1 MPRKRSRKG
10 TAASSSKKRKRIVSD
25 FFDLVMQ
32 GRQTEGLRYFS
43 ADCVQHNPYTK
54 GGMKE
59 LFASMA
65 AAQQGASKYA
75 DPSFEVKSIVADADM
90 VAAHTVMLAS
100 KSKPQEGG
108 LRQVHMFR
116 FGRGDK
122 IVEYWDITQVLQPS
136 MPNAAGA
143 V

>member
-1 MPRKRSRKG
+1 MRRKRSKR
-10 TAASSSKKRKRIVSD
+10 AAAVPSSQRRKRIVSD
-25 FFDLVMQ
+25 FFGLVTQ
-32 GRQTEGLRYFS
+32 GRQMEGLGYFS
-43 ADCVQHNPYTK
+43 ADCVQHNPYTE

-65 AAQQGASKYA
+65 AAQRGAPKYA
-75 DPSFEVKSIVADADM
+75 DPSFEVKSIVADGDM
-90 VAAHTVMLAS
+90 VAAYTVMLAS

-108 LRQVHMFR
+108 LRQVHLFR
-116 FGRGDK
+116 FGKGDR
-122 IVEYWDITQVLQPS
+122 IVEYWDITQVLQPG

>member
-1 MPRKRSRKG
+1 MP
-10 TAASSSKKRKRIVSD
+10 SSERRKRIVSD
-25 FFDLVMQ
+25 FFSLVME
-32 GRQTEGLRYFS
+32 GRQMEGLRYFQ

-65 AAQQGASKYA
+65 AAQRGGPKYT
-75 DPSFEVKSIVADADM
+75 DPSFEVKSIVADGDM

-100 KSKPQEGG
+100 KSKPPEGG
-108 LRQVHMFR
+108 LRQVHLFR
-116 FGRGDK
+116 FGKGDK
-122 IVEYWDITQVLQPS
+122 IVEYWDITQVLQQS
-136 MPNAAGA
+136 MPNVGGA